1 MRKIKF
7 IFAVFA
13 FLPACVLTIDDIKS
27 PVQLPAQFS
36 NSGKQKLTTRWWQA
50 FHDEELNKLCEE
62 ALTNNFSLKAFYN
75 QLQQAQAI
83 AKQAGAPLIPQ
94 LNTSLTD
101 TSKITEKETTNLL
114 SLGLGFT
121 TYYEVDLWGR
131 IRTTQ
136 NAAILDAQATQ
147 EDVNAAAISL
157 TAKIASTWFKLL
169 EQRQQLDLLA
179 RQISVNEKNV
189 ALLQVRY
196 QSSQAAAADVLQ
208 QQQLLE
214 SSRGNKLTVI
224 STLKVLENQLAVL
237 IGKSPNTVVFAPT
250 TKFISIP
257 ELPLTD
263 MPATILK
270 NRPDVKSAYLRIQ
283 AANQRIASAIADRF
297 PKLSLSAN
305 FGTNSPSLQ
314 SFFNNWLATLAGN
327 LVLPI
332 LDGGR
337 RIAEVER
344 NEAISQQ
351 ALNQYANVL
360 LTAVGEVE
368 NALIQE
374 KQQQLLV
381 QNLTQQV
388 KLAQDSSDR
397 IRARYL
403 FGAMDFFRVLSAELT
418 LQNLERTLLQAQQQ
432 LFDYRIALNKA
443 LASD

>member
-1 MRKIKF
+1 M
-7 IFAVFA
+7 
-13 FLPACVLTIDDIKS
+13 LTIDDIKS
-27 PVQLPAQFS
+27 PVELPAQFS

-101 TSKITEKETTNLL
+101 TSKITEKDTTNLL

-136 NAAILDAQATQ
+136 NATILDAQATQ

-224 STLKVLENQLAVL
+224 STLKVLENQLAV
-237 IGKSPNTVVFAPT
+237 
-250 TKFISIP
+250 
-257 ELPLTD
+257 
-263 MPATILK
+263 
-270 NRPDVKSAYLRIQ
+270 
-283 AANQRIASAIADRF
+283 
-297 PKLSLSAN
+297 
-305 FGTNSPSLQ
+305 
-314 SFFNNWLATLAGN
+314 
-327 LVLPI
+327 
-332 LDGGR
+332 
-337 RIAEVER
+337 
-344 NEAISQQ
+344 
-351 ALNQYANVL
+351 
-360 LTAVGEVE
+360 
-368 NALIQE
+368 
-374 KQQQLLV
+374 
-381 QNLTQQV
+381 
-388 KLAQDSSDR
+388 
-397 IRARYL
+397 
-403 FGAMDFFRVLSAELT
+403 
-418 LQNLERTLLQAQQQ
+418 
-432 LFDYRIALNKA
+432 
-443 LASD
+443 

>member
-7 IFAVFA
+7 IFVVFA
-13 FLPACVLTIDDIKS
+13 FLPACVVTIDDIKS
-27 PVQLPAQFS
+27 PVELPAQFS

-62 ALTNNFSLKAFYN
+62 ALANNFSLKTVYN

-101 TSKITEKETTNLL
+101 TSKITEKDTTNVL

-136 NAAILDAQATQ
+136 NAAILDVQATQ

-179 RQISVNEKNV
+179 RQIAVNEKNV

-263 MPATILK
+263 MPATILQ

-418 LQNLERTLLQAQQQ
+418 LQNLERTRLQAQQQ